1 MKITDDGEKECKILK
16 KFVIFYFTIF
26 RKTVTDLVPKTI
38 MHFLIN
44 SVLFDEIYSTS
55 GSEELL
61 NESKEITLN
70 REAAQNML
78 DVSCSRRNILISF
91 WANFLH
97 RRSTEPTTS
106 LTRSAVE
113 VRVSEPVYLPA
124 VRALVEPEPQVLP
137 EPKRSQSLQMRSDM
151 ALQFS

>member
-1 MKITDDGEKECKILK
+1 MNTALVRVEEIISIEKAYINHKHPDFKSQELVEASVNESFPESNEDAKFLQAMKITDDEEKECKILK
-16 KFVIFYFTIF
+16 KFVMFYYTIF

-38 MHFLIN
+38 MHFLVNNVQERIN

-91 WANFLH
+91 
-97 RRSTEPTTS
+97 
-106 LTRSAVE
+106 
-113 VRVSEPVYLPA
+113 
-124 VRALVEPEPQVLP
+124 
-137 EPKRSQSLQMRSDM
+137 
-151 ALQFS
+151 